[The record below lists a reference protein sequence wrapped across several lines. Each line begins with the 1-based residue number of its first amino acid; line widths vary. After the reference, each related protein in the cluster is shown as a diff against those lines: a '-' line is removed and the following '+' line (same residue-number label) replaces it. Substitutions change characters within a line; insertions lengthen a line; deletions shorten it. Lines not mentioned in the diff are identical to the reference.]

1 MAERLPREKCEKC
14 LGNYGT
20 FIAQLV
26 HAEEFALRDETDRAL
41 ARLRWASDAKKRMED
56 LGCLWTPES
65 KLADSAMRNLEDT
78 IARKEK
84 PLVATKASEVAD
96 HMVKAF
102 RYILCRGE

>member
-1 MAERLPREKCEKC
+1 MVKIEKETCEKC

-41 ARLRWASDAKKRMED
+41 ARLRWASDAKSRMD
-56 LGCLWTPES
+56 GLGCLWKPES
-65 KLADSAMRNLEDT
+65 KLVDSALKDLEDT

-84 PLVATKASEVAD
+84 YLVATKASEVGD
-96 HMVKAF
+96 HLVRAL
-102 RYILCRGE
+102 RYILCEG